1 MSPRR
6 AARTEKPSIPQ
17 GDKSSYTDKQK
28 RQAAH
33 IEAGYE
39 KKGVSAKNSEA
50 RAWATVNKLSG
61 GGKKKRL
68 RPEEKLIMPALTAKQ
83 IHLHL
88 KAVPHWS
95 KRAQTIVRTF
105 TFEEFLKSIA
115 FVNRIAKKAQE
126 ADHHPDIGIRF
137 NKVTLTLTTHDEGGL
152 TEKDFLMARQ
162 CDKDSSNY
170 SPS

>member
-1 MSPRR
+1 
-6 AARTEKPSIPQ
+6 
-17 GDKSSYTDKQK
+17 
-28 RQAAH
+28 
-33 IEAGYE
+33 
-39 KKGVSAKNSEA
+39 
-50 RAWATVNKLSG
+50 
-61 GGKKKRL
+61 
-68 RPEEKLIMPALTAKQ
+68 MPALTAKQ
-83 IHLHL
+83 IRLHL

-105 TFEEFLKSIA
+105 TLEGFLKSIA

-162 CDKDSSNY
+162 CDKDSSKY